1 MVLQAAE
8 KDVLCNVICK
18 NPVVPTFTSLLADEK
33 VVLEKQMYQS
43 RLLLYQFWFW
53 YLYELYQVCPYIIKK
68 AASKLGNELLILV
81 ILGTCNLLLIK
92 IFIRK
97 RWWGSKDKYFMFQNL
112 NCYIKRSNIFKKNLW
127 RSLALWSYYLLIWW
141 KVNSPDFLIRLCL
154 VDLSMHSCFL
164 KFCRIYKSI

>member
-18 NPVVPTFTSLLADEK
+18 NPVVPTFTSLLADEN

-81 ILGTCNLLLIK
+81 ILGTCNLLLIE

-141 KVNSPDFLIRLCL
+141 KVNSLDFLIGLCL